1 MIFQFL
7 SPILADI
14 GTWIPIIV
22 IAFMFINW
30 IMNLASGKTNQS
42 QRVGRHAQ
50 APRPREG
57 RLQGEIDVFLEQVR
71 GKSVPHKAAKGT
83 VDEPLEIVEVEEL
96 RHLVRPRRLKQFEN
110 NELQLVTD
118 ERQQPKRKPGVR
130 IAERQGPGSQDLGDS
145 LRQHVA
151 SRMKEGRVASH
162 VQQHLDHDVDQS
174 VLEHLGSF
182 SAEKQTVFA
191 EKQTV
196 TVPRISAG
204 SASITP
210 SGIVRLL
217 RDPVGIRQAGLVSE
231 VLRRP
236 RPLRGPWA
244 TVLDP
249 GAHSCSTV

>member
-1 MIFQFL
+1 VIFQFL

-22 IAFMFINW
+22 IVFMFINW

-42 QRVGRHAQ
+42 QRVGRRAQ

-57 RLQGEIDVFLEQVR
+57 RIQGEIDVFLEQVR
-71 GKSVPHKAAKGT
+71 GKSVPHRAAKGT

-96 RHLVRPRRLKQFEN
+96 RHLVRPKRLKQFEN
-110 NELQLVTD
+110 NESSGPHKVTQLQLVTD
-118 ERQQPKRKPGVR
+118 ARQQPKRKPGAR
-130 IAERQGPGSQDLGDS
+130 IAERQVPGSKNLGDNI
-145 LRQHVA
+145 RQHVA
-151 SRMKEGRVASH
+151 RRMKAGRVTSH

-174 VLEHLGSF
+174 VSEHLGSF
-182 SAEKQTVFA
+182 SAEKR
-191 EKQTV
+191 TV

-217 RDPVGIRQAGLVSE
+217 RDPVGIRQAVLVSE

-236 RPLRGPWA
+236 RPLRG
-244 TVLDP
+244 
-249 GAHSCSTV
+249 S